1 MINRIFYDWLPKK
14 FDFWLLLFLNI
25 TMAFTSG
32 IPTTIAPYVIGAQSS
47 VAADVSMASFAYF
60 TGMACVFPFVL
71 RLKQFTNTKFILG
84 YSFTALIF
92 LNFILSQTNAPL
104 VMVMASFAIGI
115 IKMIATL
122 EVVLSLIPILMPKG
136 ERYQLYCVYYPLSM
150 VFGPLS
156 GLIAAYFANSFN
168 WEYSFHEQNLFLMIG
183 LLVIIGFV
191 HPRMAVRKIPL
202 FQYDWMGTLFI
213 TTALLLMCYV
223 CSYGLMLNWYAS
235 VKIQA
240 ATLGSVLLLMLF
252 LQRNLRIKRPIVKF
266 ETLISWQVGAGIFV
280 LFFFCLF
287 FNTNSLTTPFLN
299 IILKNNP
306 LESAHINT
314 YGIPGYI
321 AGSLLC
327 FVYYKKFMNF
337 STMAATAC
345 LLFLV
350 SNIEMYLL
358 TSSFTSPE
366 NLFWPMFFKAMAT
379 IITYISVG
387 IYITSNISLSAFND
401 VTMILIALRSLFIP
415 LAATTVYSNLLYRR
429 QIVHINQLTNKMDSL
444 NPYVTARNSAVVSSV
459 KTQALLLSLRDIY
472 GLLIIIGIVVL
483 IIVIVFP
490 FHGSHK
496 RIVFNWKNPLHAKEA
511 AQSIPV

>member
-1 MINRIFYDWLPKK
+1 MINRIFYDWLPQK

-32 IPTTIAPYVIGAQSS
+32 IPTTITPYVIGAQSS
-47 VAADVSMASFAYF
+47 VAADMSMASFAYY
-60 TGMACVFPFVL
+60 TGMACVFPVIL
-71 RLKQFTNTKFILG
+71 RLKQFTNTKYILG
-84 YSFTALIF
+84 CSYTAIIF
-92 LNFILSQTNAPL
+92 LNFVLSQTNAPL
-104 VMVMASFAIGI
+104 VMVMASFAIGA
-115 IKMIATL
+115 IKMVATI

-136 ERYQLYCVYYPLSM
+136 ERYQLYCVYYPLAM

-191 HPRMAVRKIPL
+191 HPKMAGKKIPL
-202 FQYDWMGTLFI
+202 FQYDWLGTLLI
-213 TTALLLMCYV
+213 IASLLLVCYV
-223 CSYGLMLNWYAS
+223 CCYGLMLNWYAS

-240 ATLGSVLLLMLF
+240 ATLGALILLLLF
-252 LQRNLRIKRPIVKF
+252 LQLNLRIKRPIVNFKA
-266 ETLISWQVGAGIFV
+266 LHSWKVGAGIFL

-287 FNTNSLTTPFLN
+287 FNTSSLTTPFLN
-299 IILKNNP
+299 IILKNNA

-337 STMAATAC
+337 STMAAAAC
-345 LLFLV
+345 LLFLF
-350 SNIEMYLL
+350 SNIQMYTL
-358 TSSFTSPE
+358 TSSFAGPSD
-366 NLFWPMFFKAMAT
+366 LFWPMFFRAMAT

-387 IYITSNISLSAFND
+387 IYITSNISLNAFND

-415 LAATTVYSNLLYRR
+415 LVASTLYSNLLYRR
-429 QIVHINQLTNKMDSL
+429 QIVHINQLANEMDGL
-444 NPYVTARNSAVVSSV
+444 NPYVEARNSAIINSV
-459 KTQALLLSLRDIY
+459 KTQASLLALRDIY
-472 GLLIIIGIVVL
+472 GTLIIIGIVVL
-483 IIVIVFP
+483 VIIIVFP
-490 FHGSHK
+490 FHGSQK
-496 RIVFNWKNPLHAKEA
+496 RIVFNWQNPLHSKEV